1 MYRIIPHQCQLQPIR
16 MTNFAAINQFLLAI
30 ALLLVPINSA
40 FAQQV
45 APSSSPETTEA
56 ATNIISP
63 DTGINYLPLRN
74 LLAAEKWRQA
84 NDETRR
90 LMLKAAKREQ
100 QGWLTVQAIE
110 DIPCWDLQTIDS
122 LWKQYSGGRFG
133 FSVQYPIFVNTG
145 NRPGRLMA
153 PDAYDRFGT
162 QVGWR
167 QNNEW
172 ILFKQGLNFSLDAPI
187 GHLPNPRDEYQI
199 NGGRLEYTNLTKR
212 ISDCKI
218 VSNPDPIKPPPPS
231 TNSVKK
237 PTTNALPSGIA
248 PKKK

>member
-1 MYRIIPHQCQLQPIR
+1 
-16 MTNFAAINQFLLAI
+16 MTNLAAIHKCLFAI
-30 ALLLVPINSA
+30 ALLLVPMPNTL
-40 FAQQV
+40 AQQGSSS
-45 APSSSPETTEA
+45 PSSASSPETTES

-63 DTGINYLPLRN
+63 STGINYSLLRN
-74 LLAAEKWRQA
+74 LLAAEQWRQA

-100 QGWLTVQAIE
+100 QGWLTVQDIE
-110 DIPCWDLQTIDS
+110 NLPCWDLQTMNN

-133 FSVQYPIFVNTG
+133 FSIQYPIFVNTG

-199 NGGRLEYTNLTKR
+199 NGGRLEYTNLMKR
-212 ISDCKI
+212 ISDCKM
-218 VSNPDPIKPPPPS
+218 VANPA
-231 TNSVKK
+231 SVKPAPSSVNK
-237 PTTNALPSGIA
+237 PKTNTLPSGMA
-248 PKKK
+248 PKK